1 MSLFPTTRMSILNPI
16 SDFERLFDN
25 LLYNRASTQPMNG
38 SSVLM
43 SPKANVL
50 ESDVGYTIELAIP
63 GFARS
68 DFNIEVNNNVL
79 TVSADLNLN
88 AESSQETTI
97 KYREYDYSSFARS
110 WTLPDS
116 SSVNMI
122 DAFYNA
128 GILTITIP
136 AENKSTK
143 KLQIEVQ

>member
-1 MSLFPTTRMSILNPI
+1 MSILNPA

-25 LLYNRASTQPMNG
+25 LLYNQTSTQPMNG

-50 ESDVGYTIELAIP
+50 ESDAGYTIELAIP

-68 DFNIEVNNNVL
+68 DFSIEVNNNVL
-79 TVSADLNLN
+79 KVSADLNLN
-88 AESSQETTI
+88 VENPETTV

-116 SSVNMI
+116 ASINMI
-122 DAFYNA
+122 DATYSA

-136 AENKSTK
+136 AENKSAK
-143 KLQIEVQ
+143 KLQIEVR